1 MQLFDNKKLTIKP
14 AASLV
19 LLFSLFL
26 FMLIAVSL
34 ITQLLSSLTDNTA
47 AVLRISSVLQNVLV
61 FILPAIATAMLSTRF
76 PATLLAID
84 KVPSG
89 KFIMLSI
96 TALIVSIP
104 LMNNIIDWNQNI
116 TLPESLSAFNEYM
129 RQLEKGAEK
138 AVNDITGGD
147 TVGTLIM
154 SILIVGIFTGLGEEI
169 FFRGGLLRLF
179 SCIKGMSPHMA
190 IWLTAFLFS
199 ALHMQFLGFV
209 PRMLL
214 GVFFGYLTFWS
225 GSLWLP
231 IIIHA
236 LNNSILVAADWI
248 NNRSGSTVD
257 VNSIGLGDD
266 ATLLIILSI
275 ILTVIVFFALYK
287 QSLIIQNDKYSKEK
301 K

>member
-1 MQLFDNKKLTIKP
+1 MQLFDNKKLIIKP

-34 ITQLLSSLTDNTA
+34 ITQLLGSLTDNTA
-47 AVLRISSVLQNVLV
+47 AILRISSVLQNVLV
-61 FILPAIATAMLSTRF
+61 FILPAVATALLSTRF
-76 PATLLAID
+76 PAALLAID
-84 KVPSG
+84 KFPSG
-89 KFIMLSI
+89 KFILLSI
-96 TALIVSIP
+96 AVLIVSIP
-104 LMNNIIDWNQNI
+104 LMNSIIDWNQNI
-116 TLPESLSAFNEYM
+116 TLPDSFSQFNDYM
-129 RQLEKGAEK
+129 QQLEKGAEK
-138 AVNDITGGD
+138 AVSDITGGN

-169 FFRGGLLRLF
+169 FFRGGLMRLF
-179 SCIKGMSPHMA
+179 SCIKGMSPHVA

-231 IIIHA
+231 IMIHA
-236 LNNSILVAADWI
+236 LNNSILVTTDWI
-248 NNRSGSTVD
+248 NNRGGSQID
-257 VNSIGLGDD
+257 VNSIGLGDN
-266 ATLLIILSI
+266 ALVLNIASI
-275 ILTVIVFFALYK
+275 ILTLIVFYALYK
-287 QSLIIQNDKYSKEK
+287 QSKLLDKKNDKE
-301 K
+301 

>member
-1 MQLFDNKKLTIKP
+1 MQLFDNKKLIIKP

-34 ITQLLSSLTDNTA
+34 ITQLLGSLTDNTA
-47 AVLRISSVLQNVLV
+47 AILRISSVLQNVLV
-61 FILPAIATAMLSTRF
+61 FILPAVATTMLSTRF

-84 KVPSG
+84 KFPSG
-89 KFIMLSI
+89 KFILLSI
-96 TALIVSIP
+96 AVLIVSIP
-104 LMNNIIDWNQNI
+104 LMNSIIDWNQNI
-116 TLPESLSAFNEYM
+116 TLPDSFSQFNDYM
-129 RQLEKGAEK
+129 QQLEKGAEK
-138 AVNDITGGD
+138 AVSDITGGN

-169 FFRGGLLRLF
+169 FFRGGLMRLF
-179 SCIKGMSPHMA
+179 SCIKGMSPHVA

-231 IIIHA
+231 IMIHA
-236 LNNSILVAADWI
+236 LNNSILVTTDWI
-248 NNRSGSTVD
+248 NNRGGSQID
-257 VNSIGLGDD
+257 VNSIGLGDN
-266 ATLLIILSI
+266 ALVLNIASI
-275 ILTVIVFFALYK
+275 ILTVIVFYALYK
-287 QSLIIQNDKYSKEK
+287 QSKLLDKKNDKE
-301 K
+301 

>member
-1 MQLFDNKKLTIKP
+1 MQLFDNKKLIIKP

-34 ITQLLSSLTDNTA
+34 ITQLLGSLTDNTA
-47 AVLRISSVLQNVLV
+47 AILRISSVLQNVLV
-61 FILPAIATAMLSTRF
+61 FILPAVATTMLSTRF

-84 KVPSG
+84 KFPSG
-89 KFIMLSI
+89 KFILLSI
-96 TALIVSIP
+96 AALIVSIP
-104 LMNNIIDWNQNI
+104 LMNSIIDWNQNI
-116 TLPESLSAFNEYM
+116 ALPESFSQFNEYVQ
-129 RQLEKGAEK
+129 QLEKGAEK
-138 AVNDITGGD
+138 AVNDITGGN

-169 FFRGGLLRLF
+169 FFRGGLMRLF
-179 SCIKGMSPHMA
+179 SCIKGMSPHVA

-231 IIIHA
+231 IMIHA
-236 LNNSILVAADWI
+236 LNNSILVTTDWI
-248 NNRSGSTVD
+248 NNRGGSQID
-257 VNSIGLGDD
+257 VNSIGLGDN
-266 ATLLIILSI
+266 ALVLNIASI
-275 ILTVIVFFALYK
+275 ILTLIVFYALYK
-287 QSLIIQNDKYSKEK
+287 QSKLLDKKNDKE
-301 K
+301 

>member
-1 MQLFDNKKLTIKP
+1 MQLFDNKKLIIKP

-34 ITQLLSSLTDNTA
+34 ITQLLGSLTDNTA
-47 AVLRISSVLQNVLV
+47 AILRISSVLQNVLV
-61 FILPAIATAMLSTRF
+61 FILPAVATAMLSTRF

-84 KVPSG
+84 KFPSG
-89 KFIMLSI
+89 KFILLSI
-96 TALIVSIP
+96 AVLIVSIP
-104 LMNNIIDWNQNI
+104 LMNSIIDWNQNI
-116 TLPESLSAFNEYM
+116 TLPDSFSQFNDYM
-129 RQLEKGAEK
+129 QQLEKGAEK
-138 AVNDITGGD
+138 AVSDITGGN

-169 FFRGGLLRLF
+169 FFRGGLMRLF
-179 SCIKGMSPHMA
+179 SCIKGMSPHVA

-231 IIIHA
+231 IMIHA
-236 LNNSILVAADWI
+236 LNNSILVTTDWI
-248 NNRSGSTVD
+248 NNRGGSQID
-257 VNSIGLGDD
+257 VNSIGLGEN
-266 ATLLIILSI
+266 ALILNIASI
-275 ILTVIVFFALYK
+275 ILTVIVFYALYK
-287 QSLIIQNDKYSKEK
+287 QSKLLDKKNDKE
-301 K
+301 

>member
-1 MQLFDNKKLTIKP
+1 MQLFDNKKLIIKP

-34 ITQLLSSLTDNTA
+34 ITQLLGSLTDNTA
-47 AVLRISSVLQNVLV
+47 AILRISSVLQNVLV
-61 FILPAIATAMLSTRF
+61 FILPAVATAMLSTRF

-84 KVPSG
+84 KFPSG
-89 KFIMLSI
+89 KFILLSI
-96 TALIVSIP
+96 AVLIVSIP
-104 LMNNIIDWNQNI
+104 LMNSIIDWNQNI
-116 TLPESLSAFNEYM
+116 SLPDSFSQFNDYM
-129 RQLEKGAEK
+129 QQLEKGAEK
-138 AVNDITGGD
+138 AVSDITGGN

-154 SILIVGIFTGLGEEI
+154 SILIVGVFTGLGEEI
-169 FFRGGLLRLF
+169 FFRGGLMRLF
-179 SCIKGMSPHMA
+179 SCIKGMSPHVA

-231 IIIHA
+231 IMIHA
-236 LNNSILVAADWI
+236 LNNSILVTTDWI
-248 NNRSGSTVD
+248 NNRGGSQID
-257 VNSIGLGDD
+257 VNSIGLGDN
-266 ATLLIILSI
+266 ALVLNIASI
-275 ILTVIVFFALYK
+275 ILTVIVFYALYK
-287 QSLIIQNDKYSKEK
+287 QSKLLDKKNDKE
-301 K
+301 

>member
-1 MQLFDNKKLTIKP
+1 MQLFDNKKLIIKP

-34 ITQLLSSLTDNTA
+34 ITQLLGSLTDNTA
-47 AVLRISSVLQNVLV
+47 AILRISSVLQNVLV
-61 FILPAIATAMLSTRF
+61 FILPAVATAMLSTRF

-84 KVPSG
+84 KFPSG
-89 KFIMLSI
+89 KFILLSI
-96 TALIVSIP
+96 AALIVSIP
-104 LMNNIIDWNQNI
+104 LMNSIIDWNQNI
-116 TLPESLSAFNEYM
+116 ALPESFSQFNEYVQ
-129 RQLEKGAEK
+129 QLEKGAEK
-138 AVNDITGGD
+138 AVNDITGGN

-154 SILIVGIFTGLGEEI
+154 SILIVGVFTGLGEEI
-169 FFRGGLLRLF
+169 FFRGGLMRLF
-179 SCIKGMSPHMA
+179 SCIKGMSPHVA

-231 IIIHA
+231 IMIHA
-236 LNNSILVAADWI
+236 LNNSILVTTDWI
-248 NNRSGSTVD
+248 NNRGGSQID
-257 VNSIGLGDD
+257 VNSIGLGDN
-266 ATLLIILSI
+266 ALVLNIASI
-275 ILTVIVFFALYK
+275 ILTVIVFYALYK
-287 QSLIIQNDKYSKEK
+287 QSKLLDKKNDKE
-301 K
+301 

>member
-1 MQLFDNKKLTIKP
+1 MQLFDNKKLIIKP

-34 ITQLLSSLTDNTA
+34 ITQLLGSLTDNTA
-47 AVLRISSVLQNVLV
+47 AILRISSVLQNVLV
-61 FILPAIATAMLSTRF
+61 FILPAVATAMLSTRF

-84 KVPSG
+84 KFPSG
-89 KFIMLSI
+89 KFILLSI
-96 TALIVSIP
+96 AALIMSIP
-104 LMNNIIDWNQNI
+104 LMNSIIDWNQNI
-116 TLPESLSAFNEYM
+116 ALPESFSQFNEYM
-129 RQLEKGAEK
+129 QQLEKGAEK
-138 AVNDITGGD
+138 AVNDITSGN

-169 FFRGGLLRLF
+169 FFRGGLMRLF
-179 SCIKGMSPHMA
+179 SCIKGMSPHVA

-231 IIIHA
+231 IMIHA
-236 LNNSILVAADWI
+236 LNNSILVTTDWI
-248 NNRSGSTVD
+248 NNRGGSQID
-257 VNSIGLGDD
+257 VNSIGLGDN
-266 ATLLIILSI
+266 ALVLNIASI
-275 ILTVIVFFALYK
+275 ILTLIVFYALYK
-287 QSLIIQNDKYSKEK
+287 QSKLLDKKNDKE
-301 K
+301 

>member
-1 MQLFDNKKLTIKP
+1 MQLFDNKKLIIKP

-34 ITQLLSSLTDNTA
+34 ITQLLGSLTDNTA
-47 AVLRISSVLQNVLV
+47 AILRISSVLQNVLV
-61 FILPAIATAMLSTRF
+61 FILPAVATAMLSTRF

-84 KVPSG
+84 KFPSG
-89 KFIMLSI
+89 KFILLSI
-96 TALIVSIP
+96 AALIVSIP
-104 LMNNIIDWNQNI
+104 LMNSIIDWNQNI
-116 TLPESLSAFNEYM
+116 ALPESFSQFNEYVQ
-129 RQLEKGAEK
+129 QLEKGAEK
-138 AVNDITGGD
+138 AVNDITGGN

-169 FFRGGLLRLF
+169 FFRGGLMRLF
-179 SCIKGMSPHMA
+179 SCIKGMSPHVA

-231 IIIHA
+231 IMIHA
-236 LNNSILVAADWI
+236 LNNSILVTTDWI
-248 NNRSGSTVD
+248 NNRGGSQID
-257 VNSIGLGDD
+257 VNSIGLGDN
-266 ATLLIILSI
+266 ALVLNIASI
-275 ILTVIVFFALYK
+275 ILTLIVFYALYK
-287 QSLIIQNDKYSKEK
+287 QSKLLDKKNDKE
-301 K
+301 

>member
-1 MQLFDNKKLTIKP
+1 MQLFDNKKLIIKP

-34 ITQLLSSLTDNTA
+34 ITQLLGSMTDNTA
-47 AVLRISSVLQNVLV
+47 AILRISSVLQNVLV
-61 FILPAIATAMLSTRF
+61 FILPAVATAMLSTRF

-84 KVPSG
+84 KFPSG
-89 KFIMLSI
+89 KFILLSI
-96 TALIVSIP
+96 AALIVSIP
-104 LMNNIIDWNQNI
+104 LMNSIIDWNQNI
-116 TLPESLSAFNEYM
+116 ALPESFSQFNEYM
-129 RQLEKGAEK
+129 QQLEKGAEK
-138 AVNDITGGD
+138 AVNDITGGN

-169 FFRGGLLRLF
+169 FFRGGLMRLF
-179 SCIKGMSPHMA
+179 SCIKGMSPHVA

-231 IIIHA
+231 IMIHA
-236 LNNSILVAADWI
+236 VNNSILVTTDWI
-248 NNRSGSTVD
+248 NNRGGSQID
-257 VNSIGLGDD
+257 VNSIGLGDN
-266 ATLLIILSI
+266 ALVLNIASI
-275 ILTVIVFFALYK
+275 ILTLIVFYALYK
-287 QSLIIQNDKYSKEK
+287 QSKLLDKKNDKE
-301 K
+301 

>member
-1 MQLFDNKKLTIKP
+1 MQLFDNKKLIIKP

-34 ITQLLSSLTDNTA
+34 ITQLLGSLTDNTA
-47 AVLRISSVLQNVLV
+47 AILRISSVLQNVLV
-61 FILPAIATAMLSTRF
+61 FILPAVATAMLSTRF
-76 PATLLAID
+76 PATLLAVD
-84 KVPSG
+84 KFPSG
-89 KFIMLSI
+89 KFILLSI
-96 TALIVSIP
+96 AVLIVSIP
-104 LMNNIIDWNQNI
+104 LMNSIIDWNQNI
-116 TLPESLSAFNEYM
+116 TLPDSFSQFNDYM
-129 RQLEKGAEK
+129 QQLEKGAEK
-138 AVNDITGGD
+138 AVSDITGGN

-169 FFRGGLLRLF
+169 FFRGGLMRLF
-179 SCIKGMSPHMA
+179 SCIKGMSPHVA

-231 IIIHA
+231 IMIHA
-236 LNNSILVAADWI
+236 LNNSILVTTDWI
-248 NNRSGSTVD
+248 NNRGGSQID
-257 VNSIGLGDD
+257 VNSIGLGDN
-266 ATLLIILSI
+266 ALVLNIASI
-275 ILTVIVFFALYK
+275 ILTVIVFYALYK
-287 QSLIIQNDKYSKEK
+287 QSKLLDKKNDKE
-301 K
+301 

>member
-1 MQLFDNKKLTIKP
+1 MQLFDNKKLIIKP

-34 ITQLLSSLTDNTA
+34 ITQLLGSLTDNTA
-47 AVLRISSVLQNVLV
+47 AILRISSVLQNVLV
-61 FILPAIATAMLSTRF
+61 FILPAVATAMLSTRF
-76 PATLLAID
+76 PATLLAVD
-84 KVPSG
+84 KFPSG
-89 KFIMLSI
+89 KFILLSI
-96 TALIVSIP
+96 AVLIVSIP
-104 LMNNIIDWNQNI
+104 LMNSIIDWNQNI
-116 TLPESLSAFNEYM
+116 TLPDSFSQFNDYM
-129 RQLEKGAEK
+129 QQLEKGAEK
-138 AVNDITGGD
+138 AVSDITGGN

-169 FFRGGLLRLF
+169 FFRGGLMRLF
-179 SCIKGMSPHMA
+179 SCIKGMSPHVA

-231 IIIHA
+231 IMIHA
-236 LNNSILVAADWI
+236 LNNSILVTTDWI
-248 NNRSGSTVD
+248 NNRGGSQID
-257 VNSIGLGDD
+257 VNSIGLGEN
-266 ATLLIILSI
+266 ALILNIASI
-275 ILTVIVFFALYK
+275 ILTVIVFYALYK
-287 QSLIIQNDKYSKEK
+287 QSKLLDKKNDKE
-301 K
+301 

>member
-1 MQLFDNKKLTIKP
+1 MQLFDNKKLIIKP

-34 ITQLLSSLTDNTA
+34 ITQLLGSLTDNTA
-47 AVLRISSVLQNVLV
+47 AILRISSVLQNVLV
-61 FILPAIATAMLSTRF
+61 FILPAVATAMLSTRF

-84 KVPSG
+84 KFPSG
-89 KFIMLSI
+89 KFILLSI
-96 TALIVSIP
+96 AALIVSIP
-104 LMNNIIDWNQNI
+104 LMNSIIDWNQNI
-116 TLPESLSAFNEYM
+116 ALPESFSQFNEYVQ
-129 RQLEKGAEK
+129 QLEKGAEK
-138 AVNDITGGD
+138 AVNDITGGN

-169 FFRGGLLRLF
+169 FFRGGLMRLF
-179 SCIKGMSPHMA
+179 SCIKGMSPHVA

-199 ALHMQFLGFV
+199 AHHMQFLGFV

-231 IIIHA
+231 IMIHA
-236 LNNSILVAADWI
+236 LNNSILVTTDWI
-248 NNRSGSTVD
+248 NNRGGSQID
-257 VNSIGLGDD
+257 VNSIGLGDN
-266 ATLLIILSI
+266 ALVLNIASI
-275 ILTVIVFFALYK
+275 ILTLIVFYALYK
-287 QSLIIQNDKYSKEK
+287 QSKLLDKKNDKE
-301 K
+301 

>member
-1 MQLFDNKKLTIKP
+1 MQLFDNKKLIIKP

-34 ITQLLSSLTDNTA
+34 ITQLLGSLTDNTA
-47 AVLRISSVLQNVLV
+47 AILRISSVLQNVLV
-61 FILPAIATAMLSTRF
+61 FILPAVATAMLSTRF

-84 KVPSG
+84 KFPSG
-89 KFIMLSI
+89 KFILLSI
-96 TALIVSIP
+96 AVLIVSIP
-104 LMNNIIDWNQNI
+104 LMNSIIDWNQNI
-116 TLPESLSAFNEYM
+116 TLPDSFSQFNDYM
-129 RQLEKGAEK
+129 QQLEKGAEK
-138 AVNDITGGD
+138 AVSDITGGN

-154 SILIVGIFTGLGEEI
+154 SILIVGVFTGLGEEI
-169 FFRGGLLRLF
+169 FFRGGLMRLF
-179 SCIKGMSPHMA
+179 SCIKGMSPHVA

-231 IIIHA
+231 IMIHA
-236 LNNSILVAADWI
+236 LNNSILVTTDWI
-248 NNRSGSTVD
+248 NNRGGSQID
-257 VNSIGLGDD
+257 VNSIGLGDN
-266 ATLLIILSI
+266 ALVLNIASI
-275 ILTVIVFFALYK
+275 ILTVIVFYALYK
-287 QSLIIQNDKYSKEK
+287 QSKLLDKKNDKE
-301 K
+301 

>member
-1 MQLFDNKKLTIKP
+1 MQLFDNKKLIIKP

-34 ITQLLSSLTDNTA
+34 ITQLLGSLTDNTA
-47 AVLRISSVLQNVLV
+47 AILRISSVLQNVLV
-61 FILPAIATAMLSTRF
+61 FILPAVATTMLSTRF

-84 KVPSG
+84 KFPSG
-89 KFIMLSI
+89 KFILLSI
-96 TALIVSIP
+96 AVLIASIP
-104 LMNNIIDWNQNI
+104 LMNSIIDWNQNI
-116 TLPESLSAFNEYM
+116 TLPDSFSQFNDYM
-129 RQLEKGAEK
+129 QQLEKGAEK
-138 AVNDITGGD
+138 AVSDLTGGN

-154 SILIVGIFTGLGEEI
+154 SILIVGVFTGLGEEI
-169 FFRGGLLRLF
+169 FFRGGLMRLF
-179 SCIKGMSPHMA
+179 SCIKGMSPHVA

-231 IIIHA
+231 IMIHA
-236 LNNSILVAADWI
+236 LNNSILVTTDWI
-248 NNRSGSTVD
+248 NNRGGSQID
-257 VNSIGLGDD
+257 VNSIGLGEN
-266 ATLLIILSI
+266 ALVLNIASI
-275 ILTVIVFFALYK
+275 ILTVIVFYALYK
-287 QSLIIQNDKYSKEK
+287 QSKLLDKKNDKE
-301 K
+301 

>member
-1 MQLFDNKKLTIKP
+1 MQLFDNKKLIIKP

-34 ITQLLSSLTDNTA
+34 ITQLLGSLTDNTA
-47 AVLRISSVLQNVLV
+47 AILRISSVLQNVLV
-61 FILPAIATAMLSTRF
+61 FILPAVATAMLSTRF

-84 KVPSG
+84 KFPSG
-89 KFIMLSI
+89 KFILLSI
-96 TALIVSIP
+96 AVLIVSIP
-104 LMNNIIDWNQNI
+104 LMNSIIDWNQNI
-116 TLPESLSAFNEYM
+116 SLTDSFSQFSDYM
-129 RQLEKGAEK
+129 QQLEKGAEK
-138 AVNDITGGD
+138 AVSDITGGN

-154 SILIVGIFTGLGEEI
+154 SILIVGVFTGLGEEI
-169 FFRGGLLRLF
+169 FFRGGLMRLF
-179 SCIKGMSPHMA
+179 SCIKGMSPHVA

-231 IIIHA
+231 IMIHA
-236 LNNSILVAADWI
+236 LNNSILVTTDWI
-248 NNRSGSTVD
+248 NNRGGSQID
-257 VNSIGLGDD
+257 VNSIGLGDN
-266 ATLLIILSI
+266 ALVLNIASI
-275 ILTVIVFFALYK
+275 ILTVIVFYALYK
-287 QSLIIQNDKYSKEK
+287 QSKLLDKKNDKE
-301 K
+301 

>member
-1 MQLFDNKKLTIKP
+1 MQLFDNKKLIIKP

-34 ITQLLSSLTDNTA
+34 ITQLLGSLTDNTA
-47 AVLRISSVLQNVLV
+47 AILRISSVLQNVLV
-61 FILPAIATAMLSTRF
+61 FILPAVATAMLSTRF

-84 KVPSG
+84 KFPSG
-89 KFIMLSI
+89 KFILLSI
-96 TALIVSIP
+96 AVLIVSIP
-104 LMNNIIDWNQNI
+104 LMNSIIDWNQNI
-116 TLPESLSAFNEYM
+116 TLPDSFSQFNDYM
-129 RQLEKGAEK
+129 QQLEKGAEK
-138 AVNDITGGD
+138 AVSDITGGN

-169 FFRGGLLRLF
+169 FFRGGLMRLF
-179 SCIKGMSPHMA
+179 SCIKGMSPHVA

-231 IIIHA
+231 IMIHA
-236 LNNSILVAADWI
+236 LNNSILVTTDWI
-248 NNRSGSTVD
+248 NNRGGSQID
-257 VNSIGLGDD
+257 VNSIGLGDN
-266 ATLLIILSI
+266 ALVLNIASI
-275 ILTVIVFFALYK
+275 ILTVIVFYALYK
-287 QSLIIQNDKYSKEK
+287 QSKLLDKKNDKE
-301 K
+301 

>member
-1 MQLFDNKKLTIKP
+1 MQLFDNKKLIIKP

-34 ITQLLSSLTDNTA
+34 ITQLLGSLTDNTA
-47 AVLRISSVLQNVLV
+47 AILRISSVLQNVLV
-61 FILPAIATAMLSTRF
+61 FILPAVATAMLSTRF

-84 KVPSG
+84 KFPSG
-89 KFIMLSI
+89 KFILLSI
-96 TALIVSIP
+96 AALIVSIP
-104 LMNNIIDWNQNI
+104 LMNSIIDWNQNI
-116 TLPESLSAFNEYM
+116 ALPESFSQFNEYM
-129 RQLEKGAEK
+129 QQLEKGAEK
-138 AVNDITGGD
+138 AVNDITSGN

-169 FFRGGLLRLF
+169 FFRGGLMRLF
-179 SCIKGMSPHMA
+179 SCIKGMSPHVA

-231 IIIHA
+231 IMIHA
-236 LNNSILVAADWI
+236 LNNSILVTTDWI
-248 NNRSGSTVD
+248 NNRGGSQID
-257 VNSIGLGDD
+257 VNSIGLGDN
-266 ATLLIILSI
+266 ALVLNIASI
-275 ILTVIVFFALYK
+275 ILTLIVFYALYK
-287 QSLIIQNDKYSKEK
+287 QSKLLDKKNDKE
-301 K
+301 

>member
-1 MQLFDNKKLTIKP
+1 MQLIDNKKLIIKP

-34 ITQLLSSLTDNTA
+34 ITQLLGSLTDNTA
-47 AVLRISSVLQNVLV
+47 AILRISSVLQNVLV
-61 FILPAIATAMLSTRF
+61 FILPAVATAMLSTRF

-84 KVPSG
+84 KFPSG
-89 KFIMLSI
+89 KFILLSI
-96 TALIVSIP
+96 AVLIVSIP
-104 LMNNIIDWNQNI
+104 LMNSIIDWNQNI
-116 TLPESLSAFNEYM
+116 SLPDSFSQFNDYM
-129 RQLEKGAEK
+129 QQLEKGAEK
-138 AVNDITGGD
+138 AVSDITGGN

-154 SILIVGIFTGLGEEI
+154 SILIVGVFTGLGEEI
-169 FFRGGLLRLF
+169 FFRGGLMRLF
-179 SCIKGMSPHMA
+179 SCIKGMSPHVA

-231 IIIHA
+231 IMIHA
-236 LNNSILVAADWI
+236 LNNSILVTTDWI
-248 NNRSGSTVD
+248 NNRGGSQID
-257 VNSIGLGDD
+257 VNSIGLGDN
-266 ATLLIILSI
+266 ALVLNIASI
-275 ILTVIVFFALYK
+275 ILTVIVFYALYK
-287 QSLIIQNDKYSKEK
+287 QSKLLDKKNDKE
-301 K
+301 

>member
-1 MQLFDNKKLTIKP
+1 MQLFDNKKLIIKP

-34 ITQLLSSLTDNTA
+34 ITQLLGSLTDNTA
-47 AVLRISSVLQNVLV
+47 AILRISSVLQNVLV
-61 FILPAIATAMLSTRF
+61 FILPAVATAMLSTRF

-84 KVPSG
+84 KFPSG
-89 KFIMLSI
+89 KFILLSI
-96 TALIVSIP
+96 AALIVSIP
-104 LMNNIIDWNQNI
+104 LMNSIIDWNQNI
-116 TLPESLSAFNEYM
+116 ALPESFSQFNEYVQ
-129 RQLEKGAEK
+129 QLEKGAEK
-138 AVNDITGGD
+138 AVNDITGGN

-169 FFRGGLLRLF
+169 FFRGGLMRLF
-179 SCIKGMSPHMA
+179 SCIKGMSPHVA

-231 IIIHA
+231 IMIHA
-236 LNNSILVAADWI
+236 LNNSILVTTDWI
-248 NNRSGSTVD
+248 NNRGGSQID
-257 VNSIGLGDD
+257 VNSIGLGEN
-266 ATLLIILSI
+266 ALVLNIASI
-275 ILTVIVFFALYK
+275 ILTLIVFYALYK
-287 QSLIIQNDKYSKEK
+287 QSKLLDKKNDKE
-301 K
+301 

>member
-1 MQLFDNKKLTIKP
+1 MQLFDNKKLIIKP
-14 AASLV
+14 AVSLV

-34 ITQLLSSLTDNTA
+34 ITQLLGSLTDNTA
-47 AVLRISSVLQNVLV
+47 AILRISSVLQNVLV
-61 FILPAIATAMLSTRF
+61 FILPAVATTMLSTRF

-84 KVPSG
+84 KFPSS
-89 KFIMLSI
+89 KFILLSI
-96 TALIVSIP
+96 AVLIVSIP
-104 LMNNIIDWNQNI
+104 LMNSIIDWNQNI
-116 TLPESLSAFNEYM
+116 TLPDSFSQFNDYM
-129 RQLEKGAEK
+129 QQLEKGAEK
-138 AVNDITGGD
+138 AVSDITGGN

-169 FFRGGLLRLF
+169 FFRGGLMRLF
-179 SCIKGMSPHMA
+179 SCIKGMSPHVA

-231 IIIHA
+231 IMIHA
-236 LNNSILVAADWI
+236 LNNSILVTTDWI
-248 NNRSGSTVD
+248 NNRGGSQID
-257 VNSIGLGDD
+257 VNSIGLGDN
-266 ATLLIILSI
+266 ALVLNIASI
-275 ILTVIVFFALYK
+275 ILTVIVFYALYK
-287 QSLIIQNDKYSKEK
+287 QSKLLDKKNDKE
-301 K
+301 

>member
-1 MQLFDNKKLTIKP
+1 MQLFDNKKLIIKP

-34 ITQLLSSLTDNTA
+34 ITQLLGSLTDNTA
-47 AVLRISSVLQNVLV
+47 AILRISSVLQNVLV
-61 FILPAIATAMLSTRF
+61 FILPAVATAMLSTRF

-84 KVPSG
+84 KFPSG
-89 KFIMLSI
+89 KFILLSI
-96 TALIVSIP
+96 AVLIVSIP
-104 LMNNIIDWNQNI
+104 LMNSIIDWNQNI
-116 TLPESLSAFNEYM
+116 TLPDSFSQFNDYM
-129 RQLEKGAEK
+129 QQLEKGAEK
-138 AVNDITGGD
+138 AVSDITGGS

-154 SILIVGIFTGLGEEI
+154 SILIVGVFTGLGEEI
-169 FFRGGLLRLF
+169 FFRGGLMRLF
-179 SCIKGMSPHMA
+179 SCIKGMSPHVA

-231 IIIHA
+231 IMIHA
-236 LNNSILVAADWI
+236 LNNSILVTTDWI
-248 NNRSGSTVD
+248 NNRGGSQID
-257 VNSIGLGDD
+257 VNSIGLGNN
-266 ATLLIILSI
+266 ALVLNIASI
-275 ILTVIVFFALYK
+275 ILTVIVFYALYK
-287 QSLIIQNDKYSKEK
+287 QSKLLDKKNDKE
-301 K
+301 

>member
-1 MQLFDNKKLTIKP
+1 MQLFDNKKLIIKP
-14 AASLV
+14 ATSLV

-34 ITQLLSSLTDNTA
+34 ITQLLGSLTDNTA
-47 AVLRISSVLQNVLV
+47 AILRISSVLQNVLV
-61 FILPAIATAMLSTRF
+61 FILPAVATAMLSTRF

-84 KVPSG
+84 KFPSG
-89 KFIMLSI
+89 KFILLSI
-96 TALIVSIP
+96 AVLIVSIP
-104 LMNNIIDWNQNI
+104 LMNSIIDWNQNI
-116 TLPESLSAFNEYM
+116 SLPDSFSQFNDYM
-129 RQLEKGAEK
+129 QQLEKGAEK
-138 AVNDITGGD
+138 AVSDITGGN

-169 FFRGGLLRLF
+169 FFRGGLMRLF
-179 SCIKGMSPHMA
+179 SCIKGMSPHVA

-231 IIIHA
+231 IMIHA
-236 LNNSILVAADWI
+236 LNNSILVTTDWI
-248 NNRSGSTVD
+248 NNRGGSQID
-257 VNSIGLGDD
+257 VNSIGLGDN
-266 ATLLIILSI
+266 ALVLNIASF
-275 ILTVIVFFALYK
+275 ILTVIVFYALYK
-287 QSLIIQNDKYSKEK
+287 QSKLLDKKNDKE
-301 K
+301 